1 MNKLFFLIVFS
12 IIFLFCNISIAQDI
26 TFEASYVS
34 YDLEKVERWKATT
47 TIEKID
53 KDVFKLKEIGS
64 GKYYPFKEKIS
75 WKSVLDFEVVKKRIK
90 LKKSTRNIF
99 DKTGNLIAIEK
110 QSYNYHTGKLI
121 YSYQDI
127 SNGTITEKNFHFTRD
142 IINRLALPIYI
153 REFLKNG
160 ETKRAVQMITEEP
173 KLYNMNLRVVSD
185 EIINIGNKKEEVLK
199 IVIDPNLGLFNI
211 FKVLI
216 PKSYIW
222 HNKDDEFT
230 VRMYKGLES
239 SPSSPKIRIVVE

>member
-1 MNKLFFLIVFS
+1 MKKLSLIIFS
-12 IIFLFCNISIAQDI
+12 IIFLFCNIAIAQDI

-47 TIEKID
+47 IIEKID
-53 KDVFKLKEIGS
+53 NGVFKLTEIGS
-64 GKYYPFKEKIS
+64 GKYYPFKEEIS
-75 WKSVLDFEVVKKRIK
+75 WKSVLSFEIVKKRIK
-90 LKKSTRNIF
+90 LQKSTRKIF

-110 QSYNYHTGKLI
+110 QTYSYQARKLI

-127 SNGTITEKNFHFTRD
+127 SNDTITEKSFYFTKD
-142 IINRLALPIYI
+142 IVNRLALPIYI

-160 ETKRAVQMITEEP
+160 ETKRVVQMVTEEP

-185 EIINIGNKKEEVLK
+185 EIINIGNGKEEVLK
-199 IVIDPNLGLFNI
+199 VVIDPNLGLFNI

-222 HNKDDEFT
+222 HNKNDEFT
-230 VRMYKGLES
+230 MRMYKGLES